1 MKKKILLFL
10 FIITIIG
17 VYGCS
22 DNNSNANMPSNANN
36 ALDNSQS
43 QDNENS
49 NSQDQGL
56 EAEEEGIPMIEAGKK
71 IPNFKMKTL
80 SGDFIEPENYEGKI
94 LMLNFWATW
103 CVYCDQEMP
112 DLDTIDKEE
121 DVVVIAINAQEKQ
134 SVVQEYI
141 DDGGYE
147 FLTVLDEDGLFT
159 NLFGVSSLPVTF
171 FINEEGILIGAMPTM
186 MTLEQMEQIVQDIRD
201 DIL

>member
-1 MKKKILLFL
+1 MKKTILIF
-10 FIITIIG
+10 FFVITLIG

-22 DNNSNANMPSNANN
+22 NNNSNSNANTKDIP
-36 ALDNSQS
+36 DDSQP
-43 QDNENS
+43 QDNEVL

-56 EAEEEGIPMIEAGKK
+56 ETEEEGIPMIEAGKK

-80 SGDFIEPENYEGKI
+80 AGDFIEPEDYEGKI
-94 LMLNFWATW
+94 LMLNFWASW

-134 SVVQEYI
+134 SVVQEYM
-141 DDGGYE
+141 DNGGYE